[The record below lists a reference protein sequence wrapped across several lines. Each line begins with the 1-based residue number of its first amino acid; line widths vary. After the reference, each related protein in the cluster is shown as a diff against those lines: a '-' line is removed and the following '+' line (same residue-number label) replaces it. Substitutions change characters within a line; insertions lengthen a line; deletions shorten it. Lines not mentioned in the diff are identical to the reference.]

1 MPAPKRVQWEYT
13 MLSER
18 QGDGP
23 ESFLKQLNAL
33 GAEGWEA
40 FGAVQ
45 ELVIDP
51 TEIVQRHLYPH
62 GITVYFKRAIDHRA

>member
-1 MPAPKRVQWEYT
+1 MSVPKRVHWEYM

-62 GITVYFKRAIDHRA
+62 GITVYFKRAVDARE